1 MSLRNI
7 KGIGSLYEKKLN
19 DAGIKSIE
27 ELALADAEKL
37 AEESGISIQKI
48 KKWKEE
54 AKTIIGIKKAEIA
67 EDISKISF
75 IEIRREG
82 AKVKIKEA
90 WHSAPVYRGKF
101 NEIKEM
107 AEKDKIAVYLNK
119 NAMLWFNGNWYK
131 NIPFKDKTK
140 SLFSWLRRRND

>member
-1 MSLRNI
+1 MNLRNI
-7 KGIGSLYEKKLN
+7 KGIGNLYEQKLN
-19 DAGIKSIE
+19 EAGIKSIE
-27 ELALADAEKL
+27 ELALADVEKL
-37 AEESGISIQKI
+37 AEKSGIPIQKL
-48 KKWKEE
+48 KKWKEG
-54 AKTIIGIKKAEIA
+54 ARAIIGTKKAEIA

-75 IEIRREG
+75 IEIKREG

-101 NEIKEM
+101 DKIKET

-119 NAMLWFNGNWYK
+119 KAMLWFDGKWYK

-140 SLFSWLRRRND
+140 GLFSWLRRKK